1 MDHNELHADDIEL
14 EIKFPHESELE
25 YPTMEMAAE
34 SNSNEVNSVEASEE
48 LPPAFEAVE
57 EEIQSIVSD
66 EVLWQ
71 ARTGL
76 NHDTLCGAIETIIFM
91 SDKPVAIQK
100 IKALIDEE
108 MPLKVI
114 HEALQRLQAE
124 YEEKHHGLRLLEV
137 AEGYQYRTKATY
149 SKYVQDIFKINSLV
163 LSPTALEVLA
173 IIAYKQPCSKVE
185 VDKIRGV
192 DSGHIVRALMDKR
205 LVKVAGRSDELGRP
219 VLYGTT
225 PEFLEVFNLADL
237 SQLPPEHELD
247 EMSRASTVGKISDIK
262 TLVHDGDKARF
273 KFDELTE
280 LDELSESIKNISSET
295 DFTAS
300 LKVEEKKRLTE
311 EGVEVK
317 SAFDLLEEFVNKRL
331 ISEQNKQAITSLL
344 TTNVIDPR
352 IIEDLEAGP
361 FNVPLFEDEEE
372 FQMIDLDTGLPI
384 EDIDLGDLVDEDL
397 LAGGDYDSGLSED
410 EFDIIVDL
418 DFDKEESEE
427 EALSKALDAAFE
439 NLTGESLDSR
449 LSDEEFAFGGV
460 LEEKSQELEDLTN
473 SMIEKAQDL
482 DLDLSFLKEGNQD
495 LTDRNEDN

>member
-1 MDHNELHADDIEL
+1 MENENNLDHDDIEIPARFPSDEDL
-14 EIKFPHESELE
+14 ELPVMGLSS
-25 YPTMEMAAE
+25 TDA
-34 SNSNEVNSVEASEE
+34 NEVVEPATEE
-48 LPPAFEAVE
+48 VMDEWIDAAAFD
-57 EEIQSIVSD
+57 SDTIVSD

-76 NHDTLCGAIETIIFM
+76 NTDTLCGAIETIIFM
-91 SDKPVAIQK
+91 SDKPVSIQK
-100 IKALIDEE
+100 IKALIDVD

-114 HEALQRLQAE
+114 HVALQRLQAE
-124 YEEKHHGLRLLEV
+124 YEEKHHGIRLLEV

-173 IIAYKQPCSKVE
+173 ILAYKQPCSKVE

-205 LVKVAGRSDELGRP
+205 LVKVVGRSDELGRP

-225 PEFLEVFNLADL
+225 PEFLEVFNLPDL
-237 SQLPPEHELD
+237 AALPPEHELD
-247 EMSRASTVGKISDIK
+247 ELSRVTNVGKIADIK
-262 TLVHDGDKARF
+262 TLVNDGDKAKF
-273 KFDELTE
+273 KFDEMEE
-280 LDELSESIKNISSET
+280 LDQLSESIKNINSET

-300 LKVEEKKRLTE
+300 LKVEEKKRISAD
-311 EGVEVK
+311 GVDVK

-331 ISEQNKQAITSLL
+331 ISEQNKLAFESLL
-344 TTNVIDPR
+344 TTSIIDPR
-352 IIEDLEAGP
+352 IINDLEAGP
-361 FNVPLFEDEEE
+361 FNVPHDDDDDDAD
-372 FQMIDLDTGLPI
+372 FQMIDLDTGLPL
-384 EDIDLGDLVDEDL
+384 EYDVDFDGELDEY
-397 LAGGDYDSGLSED
+397 GNYESGLDES

-449 LSDEEFAFGGV
+449 LSEEEFAFGGE
-460 LEEKSQELEDLTN
+460 LDEKNQELDDKTN
-473 SMIEKAQDL
+473 NAIELAQDL
-482 DLDLSFLKEGNQD
+482 DLDLSFLKDD
-495 LTDRNEDN
+495 LDDGKSDSKE